1 MGERITTLMGAT
13 GGAGEFT
20 VVDYTNDLNT
30 LFTKMDQLTNAVTYL
45 DDTIEQ
51 CFGASSV
58 PNSINFVAKATADNL
73 KAINILLKDID
84 KKMVDQTGAGLQQI
98 SKHLSGVAS
107 SLNTGVATQFILTAD
122 QMKKNAFDKAA
133 TQAALKRNNLPEVT
147 VSNADFIT
155 TLESVLQ
162 DAGNV
167 AAQASATG
175 FVTTQ
180 ANRAITAATDWVTG
194 LDLKP
199 GEIFNRFKS
208 AFVANSADKEG
219 AVVQSEATVLKNLA
233 DTRYT

>member
-1 MGERITTLMGAT
+1 MGAT

-30 LFTKMDQLTNAVTYL
+30 LFTKMDQLSTSVNNLTTA
-45 DDTIEQ
+45 INQ
-51 CFGASSV
+51 SIGATSL
-58 PNSINFVAKATADNL
+58 PDSIGKTAIASMNQV
-73 KAINILLKDID
+73 KAISKAQTDTN
-84 KKMVDQTGAGLQQI
+84 KKIGESFAIMQGIVNQ
-98 SKHLSGVAS
+98 LSGIS
-107 SLNTGVATQFILTAD
+107 STLNTGVATQFILTAD

-180 ANRAITAATDWVTG
+180 ANRAITAASNFVTG
-194 LDLKP
+194 LLPSP
-199 GEIFNRFKS
+199 GTIMNTFKS
-208 AFVANSADKEG
+208 LLPVKAADKEG
-219 AVVQSEATVLKNLA
+219 ELMRTNNIALNTTTPLVPSNPVT
-233 DTRYT
+233 